1 MAPGFD
7 SLDVCTVRCECVST
21 TNTGCNSMPGRRSRP
36 SDERRCVASQ
46 RSTRPHQLRLR
57 AHFAVLTQSAW
68 LAWGNARFVDDGTSP
83 NLPQRHYRRQETTP
97 QRRRFRCHRQPRLM
111 IACAELLHTGIRKPL
126 PYVPAPVCVSVMR
139 GCVLL
144 SALPSPIWMLARV
157 PASGINA
164 SIGWIQN

>member
-21 TNTGCNSMPGRRSRP
+21 TNTGCNSMPGRSSRP
-36 SDERRCVASQ
+36 SDERRCAASQ

-83 NLPQRHYRRQETTP
+83 NLPQRHYRRQETTT

-111 IACAELLHTGIRKPL
+111 IACASLNRAIISCALLYSEGTTFVEPPHPQVDGHERRA
-126 PYVPAPVCVSVMR
+126 VAAGR
-139 GCVLL
+139 AG
-144 SALPSPIWMLARV
+144 SATLTRH
-157 PASGINA
+157 
-164 SIGWIQN
+164 